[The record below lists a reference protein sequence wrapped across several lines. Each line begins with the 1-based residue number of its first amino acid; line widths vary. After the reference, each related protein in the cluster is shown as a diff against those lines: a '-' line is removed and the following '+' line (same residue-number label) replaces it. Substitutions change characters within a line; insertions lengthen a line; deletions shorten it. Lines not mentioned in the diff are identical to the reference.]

1 MFEFCCSG
9 AASASVVERL
19 DEGEAAATP
28 TCISYDSS
36 VQNVTYVS
44 DVEGA
49 WDYFCNFVSHSKGLN
64 FASEA
69 EPNDRLKSED
79 LDLILDEGWHF
90 VYGGDAAD
98 KGPGTLRFL
107 EAMVRLKKKC
117 PGRVHL
123 LLGNGDVNRLGW
135 ALKLKEGDVGHPKD
149 ATMTLWTQA
158 DMSRSR
164 SKEFPQ
170 RREEL
175 ALLEGI
181 SADDVTDG
189 QVTESFRQCLQP
201 SGWLYEYLQRAQL
214 GVLLGETLFV
224 DGQVIANGPQSAE
237 EGGEDSSLQNG
248 ADLQEWLVG
257 LNEWCARSVKELNGN
272 HESWDPIP
280 SPQA

>member
-1 MFEFCCSG
+1 MFSFNCCSG
-9 AASASVVERL
+9 AASASLVERL
-19 DEGEAAATP
+19 SEAEPSTAP
-28 TCISYDSS
+28 TCVSCDTS

-69 EPNDRLKSED
+69 EPNDRREAED
-79 LDLILDEGWHF
+79 FELFLDEGWHF
-90 VYGGDAAD
+90 VYGGDACD

-135 ALKLKEGDVGHPKD
+135 ALKLKESEFGHPKD
-149 ATMTLWTQA
+149 ATMSLWSQA
-158 DMSRSR
+158 DVPKSG
-164 SKEFPQ
+164 SKEFAQ

-175 ALLEGI
+175 ALLEGTVEDEVP
-181 SADDVTDG
+181 DD
-189 QVTESFRQCLQP
+189 QVIASFRQCLQH

-224 DGQVIANGPQSAE
+224 DGQVIANGGEEAE
-237 EGGEDSSLQNG
+237 MGNGEDLR
-248 ADLQEWLVG
+248 EWLIE
-257 LNEWCARSVKELNGN
+257 LNDWYCKSVKDLDGK

-280 SPQA
+280 SREA